1 MTDTA
6 SEIRLRNA
14 RRLAPALIV
23 AALLFCGAAAYGA
36 FHFVSLFEQE
46 KEAQKSHQ
54 ENLQAVML
62 VQSSVID
69 LQGYVLGGDTRL
81 TGRLSDKAS
90 QFEALQ
96 RDHSK
101 DHDFQRLNDAFHM
114 WHQTLAEPMIQKR
127 HEFDTSSLNFSQM
140 GISYIQGNAPLHE
153 RRLEDISTQALNAS
167 KENLEAAQS
176 RIAGFLMPAVTVI
189 AALGA
194 ATLLLAFLLLRNI
207 RA

>member
-1 MTDTA
+1 
-6 SEIRLRNA
+6 
-14 RRLAPALIV
+14 
-23 AALLFCGAAAYGA
+23 
-36 FHFVSLFEQE
+36 
-46 KEAQKSHQ
+46 
-54 ENLQAVML
+54 
-62 VQSSVID
+62 
-69 LQGYVLGGDTRL
+69 
-81 TGRLSDKAS
+81 
-90 QFEALQ
+90 
-96 RDHSK
+96 
-101 DHDFQRLNDAFHM
+101 
-114 WHQTLAEPMIQKR
+114 MIQKR